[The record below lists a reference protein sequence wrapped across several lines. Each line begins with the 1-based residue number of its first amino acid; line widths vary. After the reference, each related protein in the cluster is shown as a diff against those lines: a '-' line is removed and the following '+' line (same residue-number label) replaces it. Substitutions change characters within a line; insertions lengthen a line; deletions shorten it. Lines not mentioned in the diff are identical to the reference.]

1 MRLKRYL
8 TPPRSYFNTAL
19 TQYDGFYIY
28 IKHLMSGPERGKQL
42 ILFLENLVVD
52 EENMI
57 RGKQN

>member
-1 MRLKRYL
+1 M
-8 TPPRSYFNTAL
+8 TDFI
-19 TQYDGFYIY
+19 YIY

-42 ILFLENLVVD
+42 ILFLENLIVA